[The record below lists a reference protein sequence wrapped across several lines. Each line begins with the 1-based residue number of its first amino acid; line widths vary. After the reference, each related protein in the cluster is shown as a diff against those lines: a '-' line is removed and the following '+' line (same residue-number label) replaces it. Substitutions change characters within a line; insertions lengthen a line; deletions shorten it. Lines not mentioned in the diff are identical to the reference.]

1 MMKLFNLK
9 NIFFKDNTSTSTS
22 DNLIMTV
29 ITKETFNEFKDEFVK
44 VMEDNNMS
52 YKLPIDFERY
62 FLEYFK
68 LESQNE
74 IVGFTLTEKKMPLN
88 LSKFAISKKWQNRGI
103 GKVALKLW
111 EDNNNKI
118 FLKLNVYNYMIHAE
132 CDKSTIGFY
141 KKQGYKQYGG
151 YKREE
156 NGKMLDRIFIN
167 KFIVLKV

>member
-9 NIFFKDNTSTSTS
+9 NIFFKDNISTSTS

-88 LSKFAISKKWQNRGI
+88 LSKFAISKKWQNCGI

-111 EDNNNKI
+111 EDHNNKM